1 MANSR
6 AVIIGCLAALVAFG
20 LMAACGVGACLY
32 LAKDPDEIEVVLE
45 KSGEAVVGGV
55 SDLVVRVRN
64 VSGRTVTI
72 GDVDIDDTLLAG
84 FTVESVEP
92 PPKSS
97 TQVSLLNARS
107 HTFDLAIP
115 PSETR
120 ALRFRLRGVRE
131 GIHRGDVT
139 VYVGFRSRS
148 LVGEIVVGPSGSE
161 EPPGD
166 EGDAS

>member
-1 MANSR
+1 MPKSR
-6 AVIIGCLAALVAFG
+6 VVILGCLGALVAFG

-32 LAKDPDEIEVVLE
+32 LVRDPDEIEVVLE
-45 KSGEAVVGGV
+45 KNGEAVVGGL
-55 SDLVVRVRN
+55 SDLIVQIRN
-64 VSGRTVTI
+64 VSGSTVTI
-72 GDVDIDDTLLAG
+72 GDVDIDDTLLSG

-97 TQVSLLNARS
+97 TQVSFLDARS

-115 PSETR
+115 PFETR

-139 VYVGFRSRS
+139 VYVGLRSRS
-148 LVGEIVVGPSGSE
+148 LVGEIAVGPGGAGV
-161 EPPGD
+161 PPDD
-166 EGDAS
+166 EGGES